1 MVHLFASLVSS
12 QIKLASTI
20 LVFNFFC
27 CDFKNAEECLVI
39 WEFISQR
46 LFSAQHVSTCLGTQ
60 NLGRVS
66 EEYRTVKASL
76 GYKMRLHLEKKEKKQ
91 TREKIIPHPLNVS
104 VSREDPGGRD
114 QMGISEAEF
123 LARGKKMMAV
133 QERKEEQR
141 ESWKSTRMLRPATQR
156 QQWRL
161 GPAKHKHQP
170 GSKSPSYRHV
180 SPLLWFL
187 PTPVWVS
194 YVTQTR
200 WNSNSWFSILDADSN
215 HIKSGVVFAGL
226 VKAAILLWVHGCR
239 LCHIQGYQLAA
250 GALILF

>member
-1 MVHLFASLVSS
+1 MFSDLRVYFSKAVLSPACWHMPRNPELGESEWGVSDS
-12 QIKLASTI
+12 EGQP
-20 LVFNFFC
+20 
-27 CDFKNAEECLVI
+27 
-39 WEFISQR
+39 R
-46 LFSAQHVSTCLGTQ
+46 LQNETPLG
-60 NLGRVS
+60 
-66 EEYRTVKASL
+66 
-76 GYKMRLHLEKKEKKQ
+76 KKKKQ

-114 QMGISEAEF
+114 QMGISKAEF

-250 GALILF
+250 GALVLF